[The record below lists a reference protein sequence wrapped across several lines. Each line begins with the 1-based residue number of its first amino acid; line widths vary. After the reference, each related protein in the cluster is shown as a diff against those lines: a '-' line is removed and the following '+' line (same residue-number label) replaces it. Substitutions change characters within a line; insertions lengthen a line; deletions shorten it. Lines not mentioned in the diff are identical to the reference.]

1 MICMRFWVYFG
12 SPEPLKLPRD
22 YNHAV
27 QSMIYRTLSSDFR
40 EFLHNGGFKVG
51 KRCFKLFT
59 FSQLLGEHIVN
70 GAEIVFKPPVK
81 LCISSP
87 MEGFIREIA
96 NGFLSNSNVNLY
108 GNELRVTSLEFPER
122 PQIGNKILCRTL
134 SPITV
139 YSTLF
144 MGDGRKKTYYY
155 SPFENEFSDLIS
167 KNLTKKIQ
175 AFTGKEVKGF
185 VNVKPQHGLRP
196 REHICI
202 FKGTVI
208 KGWSGVYMLEG
219 DPEFIEMGYEA
230 GLGSKNSQGFGMI
243 EVLKHA

>member
-1 MICMRFWVYFG
+1 MRFWVYFG
-12 SPEPLKLPRD
+12 SSEPLKLPRN

-27 QSMIYRTLSSDFR
+27 QSMIYRMLSPDFR
-40 EFLHNGGFKVG
+40 EFLHDGGFRVG
-51 KRCFKLFT
+51 KRGFKLFT
-59 FSQLLGEHIVN
+59 FSQLSGKCLIN
-70 GAEIVFKPPVK
+70 CAETMFKPPVK

-87 MEGFIREIA
+87 MEKFVREIA
-96 NGFLSNSNVNLY
+96 NGFLSNSNVTLY
-108 GNELRVTSLEFPER
+108 GNKLRVISLEFPKR
-122 PQIGNKILCRTL
+122 PQIGNKVLCRTL

-155 SPFENEFSDLIS
+155 SPFEEEFNDLIN
-167 KNLTKKIQ
+167 KNLAKKIQ
-175 AFTGKEVKGF
+175 AFTGKEIKGF
-185 VNVKPQHGLRP
+185 VNVKPQHGSKQ

-208 KGWSGVYMLEG
+208 KGWTGVYMLEG
-219 DPEFIEMGYEA
+219 SPEFIEMGYEA